1 MDLSPSLRVTQS
13 PRPYQSES
21 GRGRVR
27 FGRFEADLDE
37 GQLRAEGCRV
47 DIQAQPLRLLLYLIR
62 QRHRVVSKEELAE
75 EVFGGREVSSAAMAR
90 AVMKVRQAVGHDA
103 SVVAIPR
110 VGYRFVAKVDAA
122 GQRAG
127 EESRGITLA
136 FLPFDDA
143 TNDTGS
149 AWVQSGLPSL
159 LGEILER
166 DRRITLVTM
175 PSVMT
180 AVASVASD
188 TLAQR
193 VARLQQATG
202 AVAVVHAR
210 VVQSPA
216 GLQVDFRAFN
226 AGKVL
231 NGSVAESRPA
241 ELIVGLAKALGAL
254 LGCAID
260 YAAAA
265 ATLPRD
271 PLAAEAYFRG
281 RQALGD
287 QRLQAA
293 QHLFQLAHELE
304 PSHAATGLR
313 LLQRLASSNEADVEA
328 RSLAAELIRA
338 AKAANDR
345 ETVVRVHVSLAYG
358 QLTRHR
364 PEEAAQSLA
373 RAMDLTDGREGALFW
388 CDVHQLL
395 AIVAHTRSR
404 HEEAREHL
412 ALSRRFALDSGIRD
426 RLLWLMQYESGLVEP
441 HEAVDLA
448 LKAARGARQLGL
460 LLTVP
465 AACHRASQALASLG
479 RLEEAVSHAAEG
491 FAVAVSIRSRWL
503 ADSLAESCAFVC
515 RLAGWPA
522 VSARTLADLDAWAGP
537 PHHEHYVSMARGF
550 CHGSR
555 GDWTQAAGFTA
566 RALECA
572 PFAALRTYV
581 LPWHAEALMF
591 SGRID
596 EAQALVEGADPSSQ
610 VTTEQRVQPLLMRAA
625 LAHRRGEGETAL
637 AHLGEALALRPA
649 AMWHTWACVDAA
661 WLHAEAGRITE
672 AGHILANIGADVAS
686 LPVVMATRARLRH
699 AAGDVKGAL
708 ALHRRYL
715 AARREPGWNTYFND
729 LGGEYERQTTNG
741 IGPLPP
747 TPFLPSRSC

>member
-1 MDLSPSLRVTQS
+1 MNHSLSPH
-13 PRPYQSES
+13 ES
-21 GRGRVR
+21 GEAEHRVR
-27 FGRFEADLDE
+27 FGRFEADLEE
-37 GQLRAEGCRV
+37 GQLHADGCRV
-47 DIQAQPLRLLLYLIR
+47 DIQPQPLRLLVHLIR

-75 EVFGGREVSSAAMAR
+75 EVFGGRDVSSAAMAR

-110 VGYRFVAKVDAA
+110 VGYRFVAEVGAA
-122 GQRAG
+122 GLASD
-127 EESRGITLA
+127 EVSRGITLA

-143 TNDTGS
+143 TNDSGS
-149 AWVQSGLPSL
+149 AWVHSGLPSL
-159 LGEILER
+159 VGEILER

-202 AVAVVHAR
+202 AVAIVHAR

-216 GLQVDFRAFN
+216 GLQVDFRVFN
-226 AGKVL
+226 AGKVVT
-231 NGSVAESRPA
+231 GSVAESRPA
-241 ELIVGLAKALGAL
+241 ELVVVLAKALGAV
-254 LGCAID
+254 LGCAVD

-265 ATLPRD
+265 AALPRD

-287 QRLQAA
+287 QRLQRAL
-293 QHLFQLAHELE
+293 HLFALAHDLE
-304 PSHAATGLR
+304 PSHTATGLR

-338 AKAANDR
+338 AEAASDR
-345 ETVVRVHVSLAYG
+345 ETVVRVHVSMAYG

-373 RAMDLTDGREGALFW
+373 RAMELTDGREGALFW

-412 ALSRRFALDSGIRD
+412 ALSRRFCLDSGNRD

-441 HEAVDLA
+441 HEAVELA

-465 AACHRASQALASLG
+465 AACHCASQSLASLG
-479 RLEEAVSHAAEG
+479 RLAEAVSHAAEG

-503 ADSLAESCAFVC
+503 ADSLAESCAFAC
-515 RLAGWPA
+515 RLAGWPS
-522 VSARTLADLDAWAGP
+522 VCTRTLADLDAWAGP
-537 PHHEHYVSMARGF
+537 PHHEHYVSLARGF

-555 GDWTQAAGFTA
+555 GEWAQAVGFTA

-596 EAQALVEGADPSSQ
+596 EALALVEGADPSAQ
-610 VTTEQRVQPLLMRAA
+610 VTIEQRVLLLLMRAA
-625 LAHRRGEGETAL
+625 LAHRRGQGETAL
-637 AHLGEALALRPA
+637 ALLGDALALQPA

-672 AGHILANIGADVAS
+672 AGRLLAQIGADVAS
-686 LPVVMATRARLRH
+686 LPVVTATRARLRY

-708 ALHRRYL
+708 ALHRRYV
-715 AARREPGWNTYFND
+715 ADRKEPGWNAYFND
-729 LGGEYERQTTNG
+729 LDREYERQTKDGMGT
-741 IGPLPP
+741 LAP